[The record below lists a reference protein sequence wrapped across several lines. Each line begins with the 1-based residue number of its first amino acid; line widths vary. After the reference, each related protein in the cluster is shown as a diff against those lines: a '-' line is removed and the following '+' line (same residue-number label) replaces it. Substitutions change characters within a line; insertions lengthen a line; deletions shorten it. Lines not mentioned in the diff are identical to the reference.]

1 MGMLTYAQRLDTGV
15 AQTELLVS
23 GVADADLSVPVPA
36 CPGWTLNQLLRH
48 VGYAHR
54 WIEQLVR
61 EKIPD
66 ADRSLSKAHSVEEY
80 AGETAAV
87 LGPWLT
93 EGASL
98 LASAMRGVSPDE
110 RIAVLFPDEPGPR
123 FWARRMA
130 HETWVHRF
138 DAFEALGLPFEVD
151 PVVAADGLHE
161 WMKVG
166 LRIVFLRRPEFAE
179 LLGQGHTL
187 VFEATDVEARWLV
200 DLSDATP
207 VARHDEGSGT
217 VTVRGPAADLVLAL
231 YRRRGPD
238 ELDVSGDAAL
248 LKEFLA
254 RARF

>member
-1 MGMLTYAQRLDTGV
+1 MGSLSYEQRLDAGV
-15 AQTELLVS
+15 AQTALLVS

-36 CPGWTLNQLLRH
+36 TPDWTLNQLLRH
-48 VGYAHR
+48 LGYAHR
-54 WIEQLVR
+54 WIEQLIR
-61 EKIPD
+61 ERIPD
-66 ADRSLSKAHSVEEY
+66 ADRSLSKAHSVDAY
-80 AGETAAV
+80 AGETAAE

-93 EGASL
+93 EGAAL
-98 LASAMRGVSPDE
+98 LASAMREVSPDE
-110 RIAVLFPDEPGPR
+110 PIAVLFPGEPGPH

-166 LRIVFLRRPEFAE
+166 LRIVFLRRPEFGE
-179 LLGQGHTL
+179 LLGEGNTL
-187 VFEATDVEARWLV
+187 VFEATDTDTRWLV
-200 DLSDATP
+200 DLTGTAP
-207 VARHDEGSGT
+207 AARQDEGSGA

-231 YRRRGPD
+231 YRRREPD
-238 ELDVSGDAAL
+238 GLEVSGDGAL
-248 LKEFLA
+248 LKEFVS

>member
-1 MGMLTYAQRLDTGV
+1 MRTLTYEQRLDTSV
-15 AQTELLVS
+15 AQTALLVS

-36 CPGWTLNQLLRH
+36 TPDWTLNQLLRH
-48 VGYAHR
+48 LGYAHR

-61 EKIPD
+61 ERIPN

-80 AGETAAV
+80 AGESATE
-87 LGPWLT
+87 LGLWLT
-93 EGASL
+93 EGVAL
-98 LASAMRGVSPDE
+98 LASAMRDVSPDE
-110 RIAVLFPDEPGPR
+110 PIAVLFPGEPGPR

-161 WMKVG
+161 WMKTG
-166 LRIVFLRRPEFAE
+166 LRIVFLRRPEFGE
-179 LLGQGHTL
+179 LLGEGNTL
-187 VFEATDVEARWLV
+187 VFEATDTDARWLV
-200 DLSDATP
+200 DLTGTAP
-207 VARHDEGSGT
+207 VARQDEGSGA

-231 YRRRGPD
+231 YRRREPD
-238 ELDVSGDAAL
+238 GLEVAGNAAL
-248 LKEFLA
+248 LKEFVA

>member
-1 MGMLTYAQRLDTGV
+1 MGMLNYTQRLDTGV
-15 AQTELLVS
+15 AQTSLLVS
-23 GVADADLSVPVPA
+23 GIADADLSVPVPA

-61 EKIPD
+61 ERIPD

-80 AGETAAV
+80 AGETAAE

-93 EGASL
+93 EGAAL
-98 LASAMRGVSPDE
+98 LASAMRGVTPDE
-110 RIAVLFPDEPGPR
+110 PIAVLFPDEPGPQ
-123 FWARRMA
+123 FWTRRMA

-151 PVVAADGLHE
+151 QAVAADGLWE
-161 WMKVG
+161 WMNVG
-166 LRIVFLRRPEFAE
+166 LRVVHLRRPEFVE
-179 LLGQGHTL
+179 LLGAGTL
-187 VFEATDVEARWLV
+187 AFEATDVETKWLV
-200 DLSDATP
+200 DLTGHAP
-207 VARHDEGSGT
+207 VARQEEGSGA

-231 YRRRGPD
+231 YRRQGPD
-238 ELDVSGDAAL
+238 GLEVSGDAAL